1 MKKLLHA
8 ADSRVEVSSRMGSVG
23 LWLML
28 LVETPG
34 PVKEFALGERREYA
48 TRLILILDSTG
59 KAAESNQFGDQLATV
74 D

>member
-34 PVKEFALGERREYA
+34 PVKEFALGERYPMFE
-48 TRLILILDSTG
+48 T
-59 KAAESNQFGDQLATV
+59 KARRKGRPRGRVNRRVTDVGRG
-74 D
+74 